1 MYGGVEESGIVSSE
15 LWAFD
20 VSAKTWENITVRS
33 DPCNTTKNS
42 TGLCGEYFFYFLL
55 KSLSHSCLFFLRF
68 GGFLGPLRS
77 AGHSATLIKSQGHDD
92 RMVIIFGHSPLYG
105 YLNTVQEFVF
115 GEFILYPYFL

>member
-1 MYGGVEESGIVSSE
+1 
-15 LWAFD
+15 
-20 VSAKTWENITVRS
+20 
-33 DPCNTTKNS
+33 
-42 TGLCGEYFFYFLL
+42 
-55 KSLSHSCLFFLRF
+55 LFFLRF

-115 GEFILYPYFL
+115 GEFILYPYFLWPTSSDRTVLNPTKNLVNILKDTIWNDRLIESRTLLSHDFLTLHTNGLI